1 MNKFSAGLATW
12 RLFQVYDTRLKTV
25 VRAIDGAGIG
35 CTCPCGI
42 SIDGKFWGSKGN
54 RCGEGSLVRWDER
67 EGEKARQQNPRPA
80 NKQGRK
86 ARRAF
91 HLVDFCFLPAA
102 LPTAR
107 FPPGRNHGQQPRVS
121 PCGFLFP
128 ALCPAHCPVSP
139 GQKRRAALHKWGFMH
154 S

>member
-1 MNKFSAGLATW
+1 MKKFSAGLATW

-107 FPPGRNHGQQPRVS
+107 FPPGRNDGLPSTNGDSCIHKIS
-121 PCGFLFP
+121 ITCGYLNETGYQ
-128 ALCPAHCPVSP
+128 LDTQT
-139 GQKRRAALHKWGFMH
+139 GIKL
-154 S
+154 